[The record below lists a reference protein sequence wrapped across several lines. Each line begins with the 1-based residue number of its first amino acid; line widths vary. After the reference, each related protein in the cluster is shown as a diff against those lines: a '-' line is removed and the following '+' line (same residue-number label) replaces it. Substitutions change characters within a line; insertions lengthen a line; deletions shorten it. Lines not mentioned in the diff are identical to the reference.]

1 MTDVQQQPG
10 TPGAPPAPPAN
21 AAEARATLDARIADK
36 SWGAKLIGGDVAAN
50 TEYRELRALV
60 DSPDPTDKVEL
71 AMSGADLGFLPDSSV
86 VQMTHVADML
96 RDAGFNELQVRET
109 LSGRAASDAEVAMAK
124 AWKAENL
131 KSKEFTARLMS
142 SEPDAVR
149 QLLVA
154 NVILTSPRKA
164 DAA

>member
-1 MTDVQQQPG
+1 MDGTQQPG
-10 TPGAPPAPPAN
+10 ASGVPAAPPAT
-21 AAEARATLDARIADK
+21 AAEARAVLDTRIADK
-36 SWGAKLIGGDVAAN
+36 SWGAKLIGGDVATN
-50 TEYRELRALV
+50 TEYRALRALV

-71 AMSGADLGFLPDSSV
+71 AMSGADLGFLADSSI

-109 LSGRAASDAEVAMAK
+109 LSGRPASQAEVDMANQ
-124 AWKAENL
+124 WKAENL
-131 KSKEFTARLMS
+131 KSKEFQARLMS
-142 SEPDAVR
+142 GEPDAVR

-154 NVILTSPRKA
+154 NVILSSPKKA